1 MKIEI
6 GESLMLSWLRHIKLC
21 QSVQL
26 NWKASFQTWELNNE
40 VKLQEIMK
48 VSKIHFER
56 HYGYDI
62 YKGTS
67 SCQQFLKQGEIDV
80 LGLKIDRGAVTNIY
94 GVDIA
99 FHEGGLSYGGVT
111 STSERIIKKMVRTA
125 MLIHGFYDM
134 SEGTI
139 IFASPKIHK
148 SLEIPIQSAV
158 KELNKLFNEMGFG
171 FTFHLYANR
180 SFKEEIFEP
189 VVKSTKSVADT
200 SELFLRSI
208 QMYNMFSTL
217 PSYSIPT
224 SDVREDVAEDPI
236 ELPPATYVSE
246 IKIGELVRNEMA
258 KLISQKLLS
267 QEKVKL
273 LTDEKF
279 SKETFGVNYP
289 FLKKITTDKSLIEQR
304 QINGYPRYWSK
315 VYIINGER
323 YLLCNDWYERHI
335 SKFKSWLKQ
344 FE

>member
-6 GESLMLSWLRHIKLC
+6 GESLMLSWLRHIKHC

-26 NWKASFQTWELNNE
+26 NWKASVQTWELNNE
-40 VKLQEIMK
+40 ARLQEIMK
-48 VSKIHFER
+48 VSKMHFER

-80 LGLKIDRGAVTNIY
+80 LGLKIDRGIVTNIY

-99 FHEGGLSYGGVT
+99 FHEGGLSYGGVI
-111 STSERIIKKMVRTA
+111 STSEKIIKKMVRTA
-125 MLIHGFYDM
+125 MLIHGFYNM

-148 SLEIPIQSAV
+148 SLEIPIQSAI
-158 KELNKLFNEMGFG
+158 KELNKLLSEMGFS
-171 FTFHLYANR
+171 FSFLLYANR

-208 QMYNMFSTL
+208 QMYNLFSTL
-217 PSYSIPT
+217 PSHSLPY
-224 SDVREDVAEDPI
+224 SDVIEEAAEPM

-246 IKIGELVRNEMA
+246 IKIGELVRNEIA
-258 KLISQKLLS
+258 KLISLKLLTP
-267 QEKVKL
+267 EKVKL
-273 LTDEKF
+273 LTDEIF

-289 FLKKITTDKSLIEQR
+289 FLKKITSDKSLIDQR

-323 YLLCNDWYERHI
+323 YFLCNDWYERNTP
-335 SKFKSWLKQ
+335 KFKEWVSQ
-344 FE
+344 FQ

>member
-1 MKIEI
+1 
-6 GESLMLSWLRHIKLC
+6 
-21 QSVQL
+21 
-26 NWKASFQTWELNNE
+26 
-40 VKLQEIMK
+40 
-48 VSKIHFER
+48 
-56 HYGYDI
+56 
-62 YKGTS
+62 
-67 SCQQFLKQGEIDV
+67 
-80 LGLKIDRGAVTNIY
+80 
-94 GVDIA
+94 
-99 FHEGGLSYGGVT
+99 LSYGGVT

-125 MLIHGFYDM
+125 MLIHGFYNM

-158 KELNKLFNEMGFG
+158 KELNKLFSEMGFG

-189 VVKSTKSVADT
+189 VVNSTKSVADT

-217 PSYSIPT
+217 PSYSLPS

-236 ELPPATYVSE
+236 VSHPATYVSE

-267 QEKVKL
+267 PEKVQL
-273 LTDEKF
+273 LIDEKF

-289 FLKKITTDKSLIEQR
+289 FFKKIKSDKSLIEQR

-335 SKFKSWLKQ
+335 TKFKSWLKQ